1 MKNRIFGIQ
10 RFIKNEAFSSIF
22 LLMCAIIAILWAN
35 STHSESY
42 FQLLHL
48 EFGFNIE
55 SKKLSMS
62 FLHWINDGLMAIF
75 FFVIGLEIK
84 REIIAGQLS
93 SIKKAILPIFAAI
106 GGVIA
111 PIIIFIL
118 LNHNKPGSEGWGIPM
133 ATDIAFSLGILTLLG
148 KRVPLAL
155 KVFLTA
161 FAIFDDIC
169 AVIVIA
175 IFYSSSIS
183 WLFLGIAAILYALLL
198 VMNYAKIYN
207 QGIFIFVGIMIW
219 YLFFISGIHPSIAG
233 VIVAFTI
240 PANKKIDTRKYIS
253 KMKTLIGEERTR
265 ASEEKFL
272 SKPEIKWIERMQE
285 LTHRVMPACQL
296 LEKNLHGVVIF
307 FIMPLFALGNAGV
320 QFLGEGPNSGEFNY
334 LAGNIAISLVFGKI
348 IGITMFSW
356 LAVKLKVASF
366 PLRTNIKH
374 IFGLSCL
381 GGFGFTMSLFIN
393 NLAFTDKYLENC
405 AKMGILGGSLI
416 AATLGYTVL
425 RILLK
430 NNTEK
435 E

>member
-1 MKNRIFGIQ
+1 MKKRIIGIQ

-42 FQLLHL
+42 FHLLHL
-48 EFGFNIE
+48 HLGVSLE
-55 SKKLSMS
+55 SNNFSMS
-62 FLHWINDGLMAIF
+62 LLHWINDGLMAVF

-93 SIKKAILPIFAAI
+93 SVKKAILPIFAAV
-106 GGVIA
+106 GGVIF
-111 PIIIFIL
+111 PIILFSL
-118 LNHNKPGSEGWGIPM
+118 LNYGKPGAEGWGIPM

-169 AVIVIA
+169 AVVVIA
-175 IFYSSSIS
+175 IFYSSTLN
-183 WLFLGIAAILYALLL
+183 WAFLGVAALLYALL
-198 VMNYAKIYN
+198 VMLNYAKMYN
-207 QGIFIFVGIMIW
+207 QALFLTIGVLIW
-219 YLFFISGIHPSIAG
+219 YFFLMAGIHPSIAG

-240 PANKKIDTRKYIS
+240 PANKMLDTRKYIS
-253 KMKTLIGEERTR
+253 QMKSLIGEEKTR

-272 SKPEIKWIERMQE
+272 TKSEIKWIERMQE
-285 LTHRVMPACQL
+285 LTHGVMPSCQL
-296 LEKNLHGVVIF
+296 LEKNLHGAVIF

-320 QFLGEGPNSGEFNY
+320 QFIGEGSDSGEFNY
-334 LAGNIAISLVFGKI
+334 LASNIAIALVLGKI
-348 IGITMFSW
+348 IGITFFSW
-356 LAVKLKVASF
+356 IAVKLKIASL
-366 PLRTNIKH
+366 PLRTNMKH

-393 NLAFTDKYLENC
+393 NLAYTDKYLENC

-416 AATLGYTVL
+416 AAILGYVVL

-430 NNTEK
+430 DNVEK